1 MKKTI
6 TLKELL
12 QILLVTIM
20 LSSVLVGFGYIATVY
35 NKSKYSY
42 FYYKQEAEKLQNEND
57 SLLKKVNENKIMIQ
71 KYQHN
76 IDSIVELKKK

>member
-6 TLKELL
+6 TTKELL
-12 QILLVTIM
+12 QLLLITILISSLLVS
-20 LSSVLVGFGYIATVY
+20 LFYLVNFY

-42 FYYKQEAEKLQNEND
+42 FYYKQEAEKLQHEND
-57 SLLKKVNENKIMIQ
+57 SLLKKVNDNKVMIQ